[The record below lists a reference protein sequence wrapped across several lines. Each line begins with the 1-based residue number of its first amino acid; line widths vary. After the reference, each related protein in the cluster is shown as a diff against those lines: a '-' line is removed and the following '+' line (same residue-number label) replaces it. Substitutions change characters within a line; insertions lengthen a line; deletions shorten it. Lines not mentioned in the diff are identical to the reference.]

1 MPRAVETGVDLF
13 FNPDSERG
21 KSKRTRE
28 ANAKAV
34 CATCP
39 VIQQCLTWAMTV
51 NEPYGVWGGKSA
63 DERHAIRNDGRGLAI
78 AKKRVEPAEPSD
90 PDVHDVPNQRS

>member
-1 MPRAVETGVDLF
+1 MAEVAALPALVSQNWDWQLNAACRGAGVDLF

-39 VIQQCLTWAMTV
+39 VMQQCRSWAMSV
-51 NEPYGVWGGKSA
+51 GEPYGVWGGLSA
-63 DERHAIRNDGRGLAI
+63 DERHALRNERRGLAI
-78 AKKRVEPAEPSD
+78 A
-90 PDVHDVPNQRS
+90 N